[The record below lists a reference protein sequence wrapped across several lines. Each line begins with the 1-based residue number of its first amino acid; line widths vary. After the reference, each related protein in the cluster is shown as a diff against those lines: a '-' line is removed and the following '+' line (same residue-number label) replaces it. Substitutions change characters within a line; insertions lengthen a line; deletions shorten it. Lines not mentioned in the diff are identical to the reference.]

1 MIRFVTDAFA
11 SDLTRRALLG
21 GLLAAT
27 TTALIG
33 TWVVVRGL
41 AFFGDALAHG
51 VLPGIALA
59 AIWGFD
65 LTLGAVVSAVVM
77 VGGINLVHRTTRL
90 PEDTGIGLL
99 FVGMLA
105 LGVVVISREDTYAGD
120 LTAFLFGDVLGVR
133 TAELRLEAIVLGVT
147 LLGVVVGHR
156 AFLALACGRDKAAAL
171 GLRPGLADAAMLA
184 LLAFA
189 VVSSFRAVGT
199 LLVFGLLV
207 APAAAASLV
216 ARRVPTIMA
225 TAVGFGWLSVV
236 VGLTVSYHADTAASA
251 SVAGSAVVL
260 FFAVLG
266 TTEVVRWI
274 SASSASGRRARG
286 GRAVARPAP
295 VDAAAAQPGPPG

>member
-1 MIRFVTDAFA
+1 VSVVFDAFS
-11 SDLTRRALLG
+11 SDLTQRALLG

-59 AIWGFD
+59 AIWGID
-65 LTLGAVVSAVVM
+65 LTIGAVVSAVVM

-105 LGVVVISREDTYAGD
+105 VGVVIISREATYQGD
-120 LTAFLFGDVLGVR
+120 LTAFLFGDVLAVR
-133 TAELRLEAIVLGVT
+133 APDLWLEAVALAIT
-147 LLGVVVGHR
+147 LLGVVAGHR
-156 AFLALACGRDKAAAL
+156 AFLALACGRDKAASL
-171 GLRPGLADAAMLA
+171 GLRPGLAQAVLLGLVA
-184 LLAFA
+184 LA

-207 APAAAASLV
+207 APPAAASLL
-216 ARRVPTIMA
+216 ARRLPTIMA
-225 TAVGFGWLSVV
+225 TAVVLGWLSVV
-236 VGLTVSYHADTAASA
+236 VGLTISYHAETAASA
-251 SVAGSAVVL
+251 SVAGTAVAAFFVVL
-260 FFAVLG
+260 VA
-266 TTEVVRWI
+266 TE
-274 SASSASGRRARG
+274 ARRAI
-286 GRAVARPAP
+286 RARRSP
-295 VDAAAAQPGPPG
+295 AAA

>member
-1 MIRFVTDAFA
+1 VIHYVSDAFS

-77 VGGINLVHRTTRL
+77 VGGISLVHRTTRL

-105 LGVVVISREDTYAGD
+105 LGVVIISREDTYAGD
-120 LTAFLFGDVLGVR
+120 LTAFLFGDVLAVG
-133 TAELRLEAIVLGVT
+133 APELRLEAIVLVVT
-147 LLGVVVGHR
+147 LLGVVIGHR

-171 GLRPGLADAAMLA
+171 GLRPGVAHAAMLA
-184 LLAFA
+184 LLALA

-207 APAAAASLV
+207 APPAAASLV
-216 ARRVPTIMA
+216 ARRLPTIMA

-236 VGLTVSYHADTAASA
+236 AGLTVSYHADTAASA
-251 SVAGSAVVL
+251 SVAGAAVVL
-260 FFAVLG
+260 FFVVLAG
-266 TTEVVRWI
+266 TEAARVVGV
-274 SASSASGRRARG
+274 SGRSARD
-286 GRAVARPAP
+286 GRAEARPAP
-295 VDAAAAQPGPPG
+295 SGAGAVPPGPPG

>member
-1 MIRFVTDAFA
+1 VNFVLDAFS
-11 SDLTRRALLG
+11 SDFTQRALLG

-65 LTLGAVVSAVVM
+65 LTLGAIVSAVVM

-105 LGVVVISREDTYAGD
+105 LGVVIISRESTFAGD
-120 LTAFLFGDVLGVR
+120 LTGFLFGDVLAVR
-133 TAELRLEAIVLGVT
+133 APELRLEAIALAIT
-147 LLGVVVGHR
+147 LAGVVVGHR

-171 GLRPGLADAAMLA
+171 GLRPGLAHAAMLA
-184 LLAFA
+184 LVALA

-207 APAAAASLV
+207 APPAAASLI

-225 TAVGFGWLSVV
+225 TAVVFGWASVV
-236 VGLTVSYHADTAASA
+236 IGLTLSYHADTAASA
-251 SVAGSAVVL
+251 SVAGTAVALFFVVL
-260 FFAVLG
+260 VVTEAVRAL
-266 TTEVVRWI
+266 R
-274 SASSASGRRARG
+274 GRRSLRTA
-286 GRAVARPAP
+286 
-295 VDAAAAQPGPPG
+295 

>member
-1 MIRFVTDAFA
+1 MIHYVLDAFG

-41 AFFGDALAHG
+41 AFFGDALSHG

-65 LTLGAVVSAVVM
+65 LTLGAIVSAVVM
-77 VGGINLVHRTTRL
+77 VAGINLVNRTTRL

-105 LGVVVISREDTYAGD
+105 LGVVIISREDTYAGD
-120 LTAFLFGDVLGVR
+120 LTAFLFGDVLAVR
-133 TAELRLEAIVLGVT
+133 APELRLEAIVLAVT
-147 LLGVVVGHR
+147 IVGVVVGHR

-171 GLRPGLADAAMLA
+171 GLRPGLAHAVMLA
-184 LLAFA
+184 LLALA

-207 APAAAASLV
+207 APPAAASLV
-216 ARRVPTIMA
+216 ARRLPTIMV
-225 TAVGFGWLSVV
+225 TAVGFGWLAVI
-236 VGLTVSYHADTAASA
+236 VGLTVSYHFDTAASA
-251 SVAGSAVVL
+251 SVAGAAVLLFFVVL
-260 FFAVLG
+260 AGSELV
-266 TTEVVRWI
+266 
-274 SASSASGRRARG
+274 
-286 GRAVARPAP
+286 RAVRRP
-295 VDAAAAQPGPPG
+295 AAAAH